1 MRLVRGVGLQ
11 MASQCLLVLN
21 YTLHTGAW
29 VGIGVVAIMEPSME
43 DEMVFPR
50 EKFWAVGAIVFVIVL
65 VNPPVPSRAVAQL
78 RRFVR
83 SGRTCVCGHLCSC
96 SCGLSGAL
104 SLWLCIHTEDKL
116 AWLDQ
121 LCFG

>member
-21 YTLHTGAW
+21 FTLHTGAW

-65 VNPPVPSRAVAQL
+65 VSSLCFLRLWLNFEDLSAVAAPVFAVICVAVHVACQGL
-78 RRFVR
+78 FHPGCVFTQ
-83 SGRTCVCGHLCSC
+83 RTS
-96 SCGLSGAL
+96 
-104 SLWLCIHTEDKL
+104 
-116 AWLDQ
+116 
-121 LCFG
+121 

>member
-21 YTLHTGAW
+21 FTLHTGAW

-50 EKFWAVGAIVFVIVL
+50 ENFWAVGAIVFVIL
-65 VNPPVPSRAVAQL
+65 VSPPVPSQAVAHFEDLSAVAAPVFAVICVAVHVACQGL
-78 RRFVR
+78 FHPGCVFTQ
-83 SGRTCVCGHLCSC
+83 RTS
-96 SCGLSGAL
+96 
-104 SLWLCIHTEDKL
+104 
-116 AWLDQ
+116 
-121 LCFG
+121 

>member
-1 MRLVRGVGLQ
+1 
-11 MASQCLLVLN
+11 MASQRLLVLN
-21 YTLHTGAW
+21 FTLHTGAW

-65 VNPPVPSRAVAQL
+65 VSPPVPS
-78 RRFVR
+78 
-83 SGRTCVCGHLCSC
+83 
-96 SCGLSGAL
+96 SCGLSGAP
-104 SLWLCIHTEDKL
+104 SPWLCTHTEDKL

-121 LCFG
+121 LCFW

>member
-1 MRLVRGVGLQ
+1 MT
-11 MASQCLLVLN
+11 SQCLLVLN
-21 YTLHTGAW
+21 FTLRTGAW
-29 VGIGVVAIMEPSME
+29 VGIGVVAIMKPSME

-65 VNPPVPSRAVAQL
+65 VSPPVPPQAVAQL
-78 RRFVR
+78 EDLSALAAHVFAVI
-83 SGRTCVCGHLCSC
+83 GVAVHVACQRT
-96 SCGLSGAL
+96 LSP
-104 SLWLCIHTEDKL
+104 WLCIHTEDKL

>member
-21 YTLHTGAW
+21 FTLHTGAW
-29 VGIGVVAIMEPSME
+29 VGIGVVAIMESSME

-65 VNPPVPSRAVAQL
+65 VSPPVPSQAVAQL
-78 RRFVR
+78 
-83 SGRTCVCGHLCSC
+83 
-96 SCGLSGAL
+96 
-104 SLWLCIHTEDKL
+104 
-116 AWLDQ
+116 
-121 LCFG
+121 

>member
-1 MRLVRGVGLQ
+1 MRCKHVSRQIGFSRERCVARVTFVRLVRGVGLQ

-29 VGIGVVAIMEPSME
+29 VGIGVVAIVEPPME

-65 VNPPVPSRAVAQL
+65 VNPPVPSQAVAL
-78 RRFVR
+78 
-83 SGRTCVCGHLCSC
+83 L
-96 SCGLSGAL
+96 
-104 SLWLCIHTEDKL
+104 
-116 AWLDQ
+116 
-121 LCFG
+121 